1 MGQYQIELS
10 VKAQKDLLQ
19 IKKRG
24 SKIDMS
30 KVVKLLEELENHPR
44 EGTGL
49 PKPLRNKG
57 DAEIWSSRLTKR
69 TSYLQNN
76 FHAIRLQGIEATF
89 CLINSPDLPMRR
101 LSFLVL

>member
-30 KVVKLLEELENHPR
+30 KVVKFLQELENHPR
-44 EGTGL
+44 EGTGV

-57 DAEIWSSRLTKR
+57 DAEIWS
-69 TSYLQNN
+69 
-76 FHAIRLQGIEATF
+76 
-89 CLINSPDLPMRR
+89 RR
-101 LSFLVL
+101 LNQKDRIIYEIIDSKILVLVFSFIGHYDDK

>member
-10 VKAQKDLLQ
+10 VKAQKDILQ

-57 DAEIWSSRLTKR
+57 DAEIWS
-69 TSYLQNN
+69 
-76 FHAIRLQGIEATF
+76 
-89 CLINSPDLPMRR
+89 RR
-101 LSFLVL
+101 LNQKDRIIYEIIDSKILILVFSSIGHYDDK

>member
-44 EGTGL
+44 TGTGL
-49 PKPLRNKG
+49 PKPLRNNG
-57 DAEIWSSRLTKR
+57 DAEIWS
-69 TSYLQNN
+69 
-76 FHAIRLQGIEATF
+76 
-89 CLINSPDLPMRR
+89 RR
-101 LSFLVL
+101 LNQKDRIIYEIIDSKIIVLVFSFIGHYDDK

>member
-24 SKIDMS
+24 SKIDMN
-30 KVVKLLEELENHPR
+30 KIVKLLEELENHPR

-57 DAEIWSSRLTKR
+57 DAEIWS
-69 TSYLQNN
+69 
-76 FHAIRLQGIEATF
+76 
-89 CLINSPDLPMRR
+89 RR
-101 LSFLVL
+101 LNQKDRIIYEIIDSKILVLVFSFIGHYDDK